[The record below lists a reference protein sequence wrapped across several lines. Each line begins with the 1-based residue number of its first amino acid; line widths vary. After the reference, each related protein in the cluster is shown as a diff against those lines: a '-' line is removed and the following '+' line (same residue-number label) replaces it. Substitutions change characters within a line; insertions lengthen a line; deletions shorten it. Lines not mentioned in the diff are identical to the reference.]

1 MAYKF
6 IGKRTSGNGIKNENM
21 PDRQLTEEFIESI
34 WCTDL
39 ADMQLIIDNYYC
51 FSKNIRW
58 I

>member
-21 PDRQLTEEFIESI
+21 RDRQLTEEFIESI

-51 FSKNIRW
+51 FSKNIT
-58 I
+58 

>member
-6 IGKRTSGNGIKNENM
+6 IGKRTSGNGIKNGNM

-51 FSKNIRW
+51 FSKNIR
-58 I
+58 

>member
-21 PDRQLTEEFIESI
+21 RDRQLTEEFIESI

-51 FSKNIRW
+51 FSKNITW